1 MTRPSFRRL
10 SLALLAAPLV
20 LGLAACGQ
28 DNKATGGLSGEPIAT
43 VAAPAG
49 KAWSEVIAKTPEG
62 GYRMGNPEAAIKL
75 VEYGSLTCSHCA
87 DFSEKGGVPLR
98 DTFIASGRV
107 SYEFRNFVRD
117 AIDLTAAQLTR
128 CGTPESYFALTEQV
142 FADQPNIFTRAQGAG
157 AALDAATKQPP
168 EKRAMAVAEALG
180 FIEFFAA
187 RGISRDQAQACLAN
201 AAEAEALAKR
211 TEAAGVEYSIEGTPT
226 FIVNGTKIEENTW
239 EALKAKLETM
249 GAR

>member
-28 DNKATGGLSGEPIAT
+28 DNKANGGLSGEPIAA

-49 KAWSEVIAKTPEG
+49 KAWSEVITKTPEG

-142 FADQPNIFTRAQGAG
+142 FADQPNIFTRAQSAG
-157 AALDAATKQPP
+157 AALEAATKQPP
-168 EKRAMAVAEALG
+168 EKRAIAVAEALG

-187 RGISRDQAQACLAN
+187 RGISKDQAQACLAN
-201 AAEAEALAKR
+201 SAEAEALAKR

-239 EALKAKLETM
+239 ETLKAKLENM